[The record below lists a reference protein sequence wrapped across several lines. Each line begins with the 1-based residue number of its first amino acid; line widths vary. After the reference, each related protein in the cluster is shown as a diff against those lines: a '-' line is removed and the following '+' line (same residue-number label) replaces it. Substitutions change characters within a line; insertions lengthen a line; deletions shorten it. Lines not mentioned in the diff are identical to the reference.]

1 MTFWYGNSSVL
12 KKCLYC
18 LYGNTTV
25 NTGKPRLSQMF
36 VYGKQKREESVTM
49 ISRYYSASRYANS
62 AVRVIGYF
70 ICFNLVYEKKTYL
83 TTRNAKQQV
92 VYLLNLLKNDLDL
105 DLWPWPAKSS
115 DIILQSMQ
123 LPKRKQIMQ

>member
-1 MTFWYGNSSVL
+1 MAQFTRTAKLDPGL
-12 KKCLYC
+12 HGARCLY
-18 LYGNTTV
+18 T
-25 NTGKPRLSQMF
+25 
-36 VYGKQKREESVTM
+36 GKQKREESVTM